1 MIKFLCNVYSQ
12 FHLAA
17 TDEPPQ
23 RVTGSIGLT
32 VPSLQ
37 RIRERVGD
45 AQLELEGT
53 MFSIVE
59 DDNDTIMTV
68 TCPWGNIIH
77 LYDISIDDHYS
88 ADATETSESPQ
99 KMVKLHTEG
108 GAYGAH
114 RMAVRGN
121 PGIRYIEIACRMG
134 TVDSIAEFYEEMLGC
149 HVFRTKA
156 VSAIDIDSTTNDGSN
171 NASSEV
177 EVAVVCVGPGVHM
190 TFVENQQLS
199 DDTIKQMEGVHA
211 CIYIPNFQTTYNA
224 LKDRNCIW
232 TNPRFTHL
240 DSCDSWEEACAS
252 RTFRFKDVLDLK
264 TGKKILEF
272 EHETRPML
280 HGQYMKVP
288 KYVSN

>member
-1 MIKFLCNVYSQ
+1 
-12 FHLAA
+12 
-17 TDEPPQ
+17 
-23 RVTGSIGLT
+23 
-32 VPSLQ
+32 
-37 RIRERVGD
+37 
-45 AQLELEGT
+45 

-68 TCPWGNIIH
+68 TCPWGNIIQ

-99 KMVKLHTEG
+99 KMVKLHKEG

-199 DDTIKQMEGVHA
+199 HDTIKQMEGVHA
-211 CIYIPNFQTTYNA
+211 CIYIPNFQGTYNA
-224 LKDRNCIW
+224 LKDRNLIW

-240 DSCDSWEEACAS
+240 DSCDSWDEACAS

-264 TGKKILEF
+264 TGKKMLEF